1 MDRRRAVAK
10 EIPHLRR
17 YARALVRDADE
28 ADDLVQDCIERALV
42 RLHQWRDRNSPR
54 QWLFTIMH
62 NLYVDEVR
70 KHQRR
75 TTGPALT
82 VIDGDQ
88 HAAEPRQLAH
98 LETRD
103 VLAALHAL
111 PDERREA
118 LVLVGV
124 EGFNYRDAAA
134 VLGVPVGTLMS
145 RLARGREQLRAMLG
159 DDARPAS
166 NIRSLKP

>member
-1 MDRRRAVAK
+1 
-10 EIPHLRR
+10 
-17 YARALVRDADE
+17 
-28 ADDLVQDCIERALV
+28 
-42 RLHQWRDRNSPR
+42 
-54 QWLFTIMH
+54 
-62 NLYVDEVR
+62 
-70 KHQRR
+70 
-75 TTGPALT
+75 
-82 VIDGDQ
+82 
-88 HAAEPRQLAH
+88 
-98 LETRD
+98 RD

-159 DDARPAS
+159 DNARPAS

>member
-1 MDRRRAVAK
+1 MGRKKAIAR

-17 YARALVRDADE
+17 YARALLRESAE
-28 ADDLVQDCIERALV
+28 ADDLVQDCIKRALA
-42 RLHQWRDRNSPR
+42 RLHQWRDRDSPR

-62 NLYVDEVR
+62 NLHVDEVR
-70 KHQRR
+70 KRQRQASS
-75 TTGPALT
+75 PALT
-82 VIDGDQ
+82 IIDGDPL
-88 HAAEPRQLAH
+88 AEKPRQQLH
-98 LETRD
+98 LETKD

-134 VLGVPVGTLMS
+134 ILGIPVGTLTS
-145 RLARGREQLRAMLG
+145 RLARGREQLRAMLDG
-159 DDARPAS
+159 DGLPAA

>member
-1 MDRRRAVAK
+1 LDRTKAIAR

-17 YARALVRDADE
+17 YARALLRDFDE
-28 ADDLVQDCIERALV
+28 ADDLVQDCIERAIA
-42 RLHQWRDRNSPR
+42 RLHQWRDRDSPR

-62 NLYVDEVR
+62 NLYVDEIR
-70 KHQRR
+70 KRQRR
-75 TTGPALT
+75 TSGPALT

-88 HAAEPRQLAH
+88 LASEPRQLTH
-98 LETRD
+98 LETKD

-111 PDERREA
+111 PDERRAA

-145 RLARGREQLRAMLG
+145 RLARGREQLRAVLG
-159 DDARPAS
+159 DDARPAA
-166 NIRSLKP
+166 NIRSLKT

>member
-1 MDRRRAVAK
+1 
-10 EIPHLRR
+10 
-17 YARALVRDADE
+17 
-28 ADDLVQDCIERALV
+28 
-42 RLHQWRDRNSPR
+42 
-54 QWLFTIMH
+54 MH

-70 KHQRR
+70 KRQRR
-75 TTGPALT
+75 KSGPALT
-82 VIDGDQ
+82 VIDGDDL
-88 HAAEPRQLAH
+88 ATEPRQLAH

-111 PDERREA
+111 PDARRAA

-134 VLGVPVGTLMS
+134 ILVVPVGTLMS
-145 RLARGREQLRAMLG
+145 RLARGREQLRATLEG
-159 DDARPAS
+159 DVRPAS

>member
-1 MDRRRAVAK
+1 LDRTKAIAQ

-17 YARALVRDADE
+17 YARALLRDSEE
-28 ADDLVQDCIERALV
+28 ADDLVQDCIERALA
-42 RLHQWRDRNSPR
+42 RLNQWRDRDSPR

-70 KHQRR
+70 KRQRR
-75 TTGPALT
+75 TTGPELT

-88 HAAEPRQLAH
+88 HATEPRQLTH

-111 PDERREA
+111 PDARRAA

-124 EGFNYRDAAA
+124 EGFNYRDASA

-145 RLARGREQLRAMLG
+145 RLARGREQLRAMLD
-159 DDARPAS
+159 DDARPAK

>member
-1 MDRRRAVAK
+1 MDRTKAIAR

-17 YARALVRDADE
+17 YARALLRESEE
-28 ADDLVQDCIERALV
+28 ADDLVQDCIERALA
-42 RLHQWRDRNSPR
+42 RLHQWRDRDSPR

-62 NLYVDEVR
+62 NLHVDEVR
-70 KHQRR
+70 KRQRR
-75 TTGPALT
+75 ASSPALR
-82 VIDGDQ
+82 VIDGDPL
-88 HAAEPRQLAH
+88 ASEPRQQVH
-98 LETRD
+98 LETKD

-111 PDERREA
+111 PDERCEA

-134 VLGVPVGTLMS
+134 VLGIPVGTLTS

-159 DDARPAS
+159 DDARPAA
-166 NIRSLKP
+166 NIRTLKP

>member
-1 MDRRRAVAK
+1 MDRTKAIAQ

-17 YARALVRDADE
+17 YARALLRDSEE
-28 ADDLVQDCIERALV
+28 ADDLVQDCIERALA
-42 RLHQWRDRNSPR
+42 RLHQWRERQSPR

-70 KHQRR
+70 KRQRR
-75 TTGPALT
+75 TSGPVLT
-82 VIDGDQ
+82 VIDSDQ
-88 HAAEPRQLAH
+88 LAAEPRQLAH
-98 LETRD
+98 LETKD

-111 PDERREA
+111 PDERRAA

-124 EGFNYRDAAA
+124 EGFNYREAAA

-145 RLARGREQLRAMLG
+145 RLARGR
-159 DDARPAS
+159 
-166 NIRSLKP
+166 

>member
-1 MDRRRAVAK
+1 LDRTKAIAD

-17 YARALVRDADE
+17 YARALLRDSEE
-28 ADDLVQDCIERALV
+28 ADDLVQDCIERALAQI
-42 RLHQWRDRNSPR
+42 HQWRDRTSPR

-75 TTGPALT
+75 ASGPALT
-82 VIDGDQ
+82 VIDGDDL
-88 HAAEPRQLAH
+88 ASEPRQLAH
-98 LETRD
+98 LETMD

-111 PDERREA
+111 PDERRAA

-134 VLGVPVGTLMS
+134 ILGVPVGTLMS
-145 RLARGREQLRAMLG
+145 RLARGREQLRATLN

>member
-1 MDRRRAVAK
+1 MDRKKAIAR

-17 YARALVRDADE
+17 YARALFRDPDE
-28 ADDLVQDCIERALV
+28 ADDLVQDCLERALA
-42 RLHQWRDRNSPR
+42 RLHQWRDRDSPR

-70 KHQRR
+70 KRQRR
-75 TTGPALT
+75 PSGPALR
-82 VIDGDQ
+82 VIDGDPL
-88 HAAEPRQLAH
+88 AEGPRQLAH

-111 PDERREA
+111 PHERRAA

-134 VLGVPVGTLMS
+134 VLGVPVGTLTS
-145 RLARGREQLRAMLG
+145 RLARGREQLRATLDG
-159 DDARPAS
+159 DVRPAA